1 MEPGTSSTVAMAG
14 PSSLPEK
21 PVAAEVTEKRPEDKK
36 RRRPKRKRVASEVAA
51 TEAGE
56 VGPSDAPVETYN
68 TPWLEKLGTTVY
80 ESKEKRL
87 HDEIVAFF
95 EYMTPTADERHARAM
110 VIAQVAEVVKR
121 RLPKAAVDT
130 FGSVAQ
136 DLYLPDGYV
145 LLPFDVPLG
154 CLAEVFG
161 GSDTDLVISTPHT
174 YDDETKKRVLFQL
187 SALMRNSHVT
197 DYVQVVHRARVPVI
211 SFTTSPDLGSL
222 KIDISLNATDGLNA
236 VPVLRGYF
244 ERMPALRYLVL
255 ALKSLLT
262 RHRLNSASSS
272 GLSSYGLICLA
283 ISFLQLNPLSRPA
296 EYIEKPLE
304 SASLGVLLMDF
315 LQYYADVFPYETSYV
330 SVTQGKV
337 LLKADKGWTNES
349 RPESLCI
356 ECLLNPDNDVGRP
369 TSKIRA
375 IRALFRES
383 HSTLESYPFAP
394 LPDPLNVLGT
404 ILGVSESTLEHRA
417 LLKSIVNSGRLTQ
430 ALQDVQRSGHQ
441 SSAPGRRPPPSTAQQ
456 PYPPP
461 RHYTRGPRYGPV
473 AGSERS
479 QRPPANHSLPARPP
493 MHPSLPA
500 RPSLPAHQ
508 SSHRAPQGPSIGS
521 MRGGGGGGRLIDRLD
536 EPQPSRRRRT

>member
-1 MEPGTSSTVAMAG
+1 STAVATAG

-21 PVAAEVTEKRPEDKK
+21 PITSEAAEKRPEDKK
-36 RRRPKRKRVASEVAA
+36 RRRPKRKRVASEAGA
-51 TEAGE
+51 TEGGE
-56 VGPSDAPVETYN
+56 VGSSDAPVETYS
-68 TPWLEKLGTTVY
+68 TPWIETLGTAVY
-80 ESKEKRL
+80 ESKEQRL

-121 RLPKAAVDT
+121 RLPKATVDT

-136 DLYLPDGYV
+136 DLYLPDG
-145 LLPFDVPLG
+145 
-154 CLAEVFG
+154 
-161 GSDTDLVISTPHT
+161 DTDLVISTPHA

-211 SFTTSPDLGSL
+211 SFKTSPDLGSL

-283 ISFLQLNPLSRPA
+283 ISFLQLNPKGRPA

-304 SASLGVLLMDF
+304 SQSLGTLLMDF
-315 LQYYADVFPYETSYV
+315 LQYYADAFPYETSYV

-337 LLKADKGWTNES
+337 LLKADKGWANES

-375 IRALFRES
+375 IRALFREA
-383 HSTLESYPFAP
+383 HTTLESYAFTP

-441 SSAPGRRPPPSTAQQ
+441 SSAPGRRPPPSSAQQ

-461 RHYTRGPRYGPV
+461 RHYVRTSDHGIVVENERPPRSESRG
-473 AGSERS
+473 
-479 QRPPANHSLPARPP
+479 QRPPTNHNLPARPP

-500 RPSLPAHQ
+500 RPMSLSNT
-508 SSHRAPQGPSIGS
+508 SSHRAAQGPSIGS
-521 MRGGGGGGRLIDRLD
+521 MR
-536 EPQPSRRRRT
+536 

>member
-1 MEPGTSSTVAMAG
+1 MAG
-14 PSSLPEK
+14 PSSLPER
-21 PVAAEVTEKRPEDKK
+21 PITTEVTEKKPDDKK
-36 RRRPKRKRVASEVAA
+36 RRRPKRKRVASEAAA
-51 TEAGE
+51 TEGGE
-56 VGPSDAPVETYN
+56 VGTNDAPVETYS
-68 TPWLEKLGTTVY
+68 TPWLEKMGTTVY
-80 ESKEKRL
+80 ESKEQRL

-136 DLYLPDGYV
+136 DLYLPDG
-145 LLPFDVPLG
+145 
-154 CLAEVFG
+154 
-161 GSDTDLVISTPHT
+161 DTDLVISTPHT

-211 SFTTSPDLGSL
+211 SFKTSPDLGSL

-236 VPVLRGYF
+236 VPILRGYF

-283 ISFLQLNPLSRPA
+283 ISFLQLNPMGRPA

-304 SASLGVLLMDF
+304 SESLGVLLMDF

-337 LLKADKGWTNES
+337 LLKADKGWVNES

-383 HSTLESYPFAP
+383 HATLESYSFSPSP
-394 LPDPLNVLGT
+394 SPDPTNVLGS

-417 LLKSIVNSGRLTQ
+417 LLKSIVDSGRLTQ
-430 ALQDVQRSGHQ
+430 ALQDVQHSGHQ
-441 SSAPGRRPPPSTAQQ
+441 FGAPGRRPPPSSAQQ

-461 RHYTRGPRYGPV
+461 RHYARVSGHGENERHPR
-473 AGSERS
+473 SEPRS
-479 QRPPANHSLPARPP
+479 QRPSTNHSLPARPP

-500 RPSLPAHQ
+500 RPMPLS
-508 SSHRAPQGPSIGS
+508 STTSHRVAQGPSIGS
-521 MRGGGGGGRLIDRLD
+521 MRGGGGGRAPSTRLIDRLD